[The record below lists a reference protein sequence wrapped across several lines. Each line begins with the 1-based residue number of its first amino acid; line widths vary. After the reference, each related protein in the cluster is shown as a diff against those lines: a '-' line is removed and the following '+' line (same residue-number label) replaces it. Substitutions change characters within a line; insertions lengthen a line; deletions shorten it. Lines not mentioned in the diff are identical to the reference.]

1 MAESMVFYKSFYD
14 AINELPEENRYE
26 ILKAI
31 IEYGLLGVEPKLM
44 GIPNAVFLLIKPQID
59 ANNKRRENGKYG
71 VLGGRPKKPIE
82 NPKKPIGLSVI
93 KPNGLSKKNPNVNVN
108 VNENVNNT
116 SSSSCACAREE
127 NTDDFDSLLES
138 YDEYRKRQKQKQ
150 AEAGRG

>member
-14 AINELPEENRYE
+14 AINELPEESRYE

-31 IEYGLLGVEPKLM
+31 IEYGLLGIEPKLI

-71 VLGGRPKKPIE
+71 VLGGRPKKTIG
-82 NPKKPIGLSVI
+82 NTKKPIGLSVI
-93 KPNGLSKKNPNVNVN
+93 KPNGLSKKNPNVNE
-108 VNENVNNT
+108 NENVNNT
-116 SSSSCACAREE
+116 SSSCACAREE
-127 NTDDFDSLLES
+127 NTDDFDALLES
-138 YDEYRKRQKQKQ
+138 YDEYRKRQKRKQ